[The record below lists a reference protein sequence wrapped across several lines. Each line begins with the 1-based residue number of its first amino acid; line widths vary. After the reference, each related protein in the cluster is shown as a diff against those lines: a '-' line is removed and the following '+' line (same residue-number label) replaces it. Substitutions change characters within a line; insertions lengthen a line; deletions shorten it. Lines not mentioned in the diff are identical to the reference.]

1 MLVLT
6 VAVGV
11 TVVVRVD
18 VRAGHD
24 TTFPV
29 EPESVEDPRG
39 RLTPACPRF
48 GPRLVG
54 LRRVTPV
61 FYADL
66 VLIGE
71 EVGYAV
77 VRHPSPEHVERRR
90 GPLASRVVPVLDAQ
104 ASAVEGMVSVGHV
117 PDGEHVGLARPEVF
131 VRADRAV
138 YGDSGPPDKTGS
150 WFGADGGND
159 EVGLDGATVAGPH
172 SPDRFWPSK
181 AATEAVTNS
190 TPRSRCRSR

>member
-1 MLVLT
+1 VLVLT

-29 EPESVEDPRG
+29 EPESVEGPRG
-39 RLTPACPRF
+39 RLTPEHDS
-48 GPRLVG
+48 VG

-71 EVGYAV
+71 DVGYAV